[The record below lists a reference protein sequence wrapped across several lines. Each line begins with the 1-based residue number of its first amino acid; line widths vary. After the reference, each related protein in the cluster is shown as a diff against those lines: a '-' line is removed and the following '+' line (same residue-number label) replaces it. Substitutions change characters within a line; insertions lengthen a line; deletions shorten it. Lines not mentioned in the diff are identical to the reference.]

1 MAIVDRIYFP
11 FAVEKPVRYANASG
25 YGRRIPT
32 RYMVKHNNRLR
43 RVYAACFGNACT
55 CYIEQGKDWIV
66 VEL

>member
-11 FAVEKPVRYANASG
+11 FLVEKPVHQHTGG
-25 YGRRIPT
+25 YGRKIPT
-32 RYMVKHNNRLR
+32 RYMVKHKNRMR
-43 RVYAACFGNACT
+43 RVYAACFSNACT